1 MIFCSTYPYTLV
13 KLHTC
18 VTIKFL
24 NKSWYMIYCAYKID
38 QDPPKIQPSLK
49 HLQPNFFRPRPKIK
63 AIPQILFHPKSFLFC
78 ELRLG
83 YFPGLGSNPGG
94 RKKKEREKK
103 TVSGGH
109 LVP

>member
-49 HLQPNFFRPRPKIK
+49 HLQKKITPNLFFFVSYAWVTSQAWEATQAEERR
-63 AIPQILFHPKSFLFC
+63 
-78 ELRLG
+78 
-83 YFPGLGSNPGG
+83 
-94 RKKKEREKK
+94 KKERKNA
-103 TVSGGH
+103 VSGGH